1 MINKYFWVFYKT
13 KIAKDVQSFAAG
25 DFVVPNLDPEIY
37 TLPSKPLIC
46 KIQNVSK
53 DGEDI
58 QIGFCEG
65 SERLSLWFKPI
76 QGQVQKLKYA
86 CDSIIRYF
94 IPLGELLKRSFWWL
108 F

>member
-1 MINKYFWVFYKT
+1 M
-13 KIAKDVQSFAAG
+13 QSFAIG

-46 KIQNVSK
+46 KIQNISK

-65 SERLSLWFKPI
+65 SERISLWFKPI
-76 QGQVQKLKYA
+76 KGQVQKLQYA
-86 CDSIIRYF
+86 CDF
-94 IPLGELLKRSFWWL
+94 IMTSF
-108 F
+108 FNETNRIAQSRPPRQYIYPNFFFEGKDKG

>member
-1 MINKYFWVFYKT
+1 M
-13 KIAKDVQSFAAG
+13 QSFAVG

-46 KIQNVSK
+46 KIQNISK

-65 SERLSLWFKPI
+65 SERISLWFKPI
-76 QGQVQKLKYA
+76 KGWVQKLQYA
-86 CDSIIRYF
+86 CDF
-94 IPLGELLKRSFWWL
+94 IMTSF
-108 F
+108 FFQ